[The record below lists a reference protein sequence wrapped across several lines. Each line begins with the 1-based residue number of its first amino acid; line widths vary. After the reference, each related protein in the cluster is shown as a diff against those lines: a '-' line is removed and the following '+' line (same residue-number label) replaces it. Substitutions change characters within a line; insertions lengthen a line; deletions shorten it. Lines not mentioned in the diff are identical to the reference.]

1 MVKPRIVIP
10 TIWVQFPVVTPVVRS
25 IGSIALYIYLFDR
38 RGLYP
43 SLKFNYW
50 HVAQRQSR

>member
-25 IGSIALYIYLFDR
+25 IGSMALCIYPFD
-38 RGLYP
+38 GEGFYP
-43 SLKFNYW
+43 SLKFYYW
-50 HVAQRQSR
+50 HVAQ